1 MTRNRFK
8 IIFKTKDDKTF
19 DVDYTLHD
27 SVVAEKW
34 FRQIKHLRRIPI
46 DKVESDL
53 VDLSDLH
60 AIYQEFCEF
69 AGLDPIILGKHLDQP
84 QLNRLHQIY
93 EDTHD
98 DLSRRKDNSS
108 LYKFHRAIHFYE
120 SRQIDPEYKGIG
132 HIGWGVKGGP
142 LEVVFNCNPYYESS
156 LQQGNIYLPWS
167 ELGKTPLQY
176 YNNGEPNTQ
185 SRFNHLAK
193 PHITLRSKFF
203 IAKKDMVPDRLD
215 KQFITWF
222 EEFKQGWLDHHRI
235 EKWDEIDEKC
245 APLLAHTDQAQQVSD
260 CDFVRIET

>member
-132 HIGWGVKGGP
+132 NIGWGVKGGP
-142 LEVVFNCNPYYESS
+142 LEVVFNCNPYMNLHYSRATYICH
-156 LQQGNIYLPWS
+156 G
-167 ELGKTPLQY
+167 
-176 YNNGEPNTQ
+176 PN
-185 SRFNHLAK
+185 LAK
-193 PHITLRSKFF
+193 PHCNTTTTANPTHNLGSTIWPSHTS
-203 IAKKDMVPDRLD
+203 RLD
-215 KQFITWF
+215 
-222 EEFKQGWLDHHRI
+222 R
-235 EKWDEIDEKC
+235 
-245 APLLAHTDQAQQVSD
+245 SSS
-260 CDFVRIET
+260 